1 MPSVR
6 VEFAHITNQKS
17 RCVAVLS
24 SLKEGLTSVELKFHS
39 TYIAS
44 ITDSISKIL
53 AVAKN
58 KLKLKKAPVSLSLD
72 GTPINQPELFWN
84 NVKDGS
90 LVVVSNDPAVANNLS
105 TEEAHNVPAT
115 PCTISIIESQG
126 NFILHLKYQST
137 NLLQEALKRP
147 HIFYEKAELK
157 GPLKGINFPSET
169 LREWVEHICRTEI
182 RGDATTAVETVSES
196 LKVLD
201 LEATDPST
209 PLQDHRNLFNPLEL
223 QILDLCFGESW
234 QIIPETQKLK
244 STPTQQPSPE
254 YIIAHTISD
263 KDTFVHEWA
272 HAVYYLRPQYRA
284 LCEKV
289 LLEQANESLRTHVQK
304 ELRVWGY
311 DDAVYLD
318 EFQAYVV
325 EGPVSVFG
333 KKWAGELSA
342 LQKVLREGVGEVP
355 KY

>member
-24 SLKEGLTSVELKFHS
+24 SLKE
-39 TYIAS
+39 
-44 ITDSISKIL
+44 DSIPKIL

-72 GTPINQPELFWN
+72 GTPITQPELFWN

-105 TEEAHNVPAT
+105 TEEVPNVPAT

-137 NLLQEALKRP
+137 NLNQ
-147 HIFYEKAELK
+147 
-157 GPLKGINFPSET
+157 FPSET
-169 LREWVEHICRTEI
+169 LREWAEHICRTDI
-182 RGDATTAVETVSES
+182 RGDATATAETVSES

-244 STPTQQPSPE
+244 STPTQKPSPE

-333 KKWAGELSA
+333 KKWAEELSA
-342 LQKVLREGVGEVP
+342 LQKVLRDGVGEVP